1 MSEVPFT
8 IIGVSTDAV
17 WKMKPMMILKQINEM
32 LKIEFPICSF
42 GAQASLQIVLWTTS
56 EPVRSK
62 FADLECTH
70 GTHASPNP
78 PPRLPDAASAAL
90 AQAVALTAATDVAPA
105 FTTKIDGMH
114 PIFATRYDKAAA
126 GLHRR
131 SVQADEPALN
141 AFLSTAAD
149 LADMPMCLFC
159 QDDVPSDLKST
170 TASLLK
176 VTSDE
181 HDELDLSLLDVPDE
195 DDGSAIDAALNLAKG
210 KKFSIDRKEVVYHT
224 DSGVVHALEPRGVKE
239 ALASL
244 QRDQWML
251 AIEKEMDN
259 LRAHDAFHYVPVK
272 EALAQG
278 KKIMRNSE
286 HDLGVQDQNTRHRR
300 PRQVQSALLRRRHYF
315 ESFASGAR
323 GTSVKMVVILT
334 DFHFDLNGA
343 YLDSNIDTDVYVD
356 QAAGL
361 DPVVGPNGERMC
373 MKLDKAIYGTVQA
386 ARLFTKKFRA
396 TLVSI
401 GFEVS
406 LDDEAVYRLDHKLGR
421 IVLATHVDDGIGGAS
436 TTAVLE
442 WMYAEIIKHG
452 FSFSQQGGWHTILGF
467 GAKRDLVNRAVTISA
482 GGHIRDLVRMHL
494 VDEVATTLNPPTPTA
509 RTIMDLQPAGEETA
523 AEASLHTAWRA
534 NAPQRISDL
543 RSADPSRHRARGQ
556 PSVRAHG
563 HADARILRRSQTHP
577 RLAVSPC
584 GPWRHLRRLALE
596 ACGGSYAAQRR
607 PPPHG

>member
-286 HDLGVQDQNTRHRR
+286 CNEASAAVSSPAGCKSIMVRAVGVGGLSVVATSSTRCMRTR
-300 PRQVQSALLRRRHYF
+300 S
-315 ESFASGAR
+315 
-323 GTSVKMVVILT
+323 
-334 DFHFDLNGA
+334 
-343 YLDSNIDTDVYVD
+343 
-356 QAAGL
+356 
-361 DPVVGPNGERMC
+361 RMC
-373 MKLDKAIYGTVQA
+373 PPALMVTRS
-386 ARLFTKKFRA
+386 RLAPKP
-396 TLVSI
+396 
-401 GFEVS
+401 
-406 LDDEAVYRLDHKLGR
+406 R
-421 IVLATHVDDGIGGAS
+421 IVCHPPCCEKEKPCLMISAYIHS
-436 TTAVLE
+436 RTAVVE
-442 WMYAEIIKHG
+442 A
-452 FSFSQQGGWHTILGF
+452 
-467 GAKRDLVNRAVTISA
+467 
-482 GGHIRDLVRMHL
+482 
-494 VDEVATTLNPPTPTA
+494 PPMPSSTWVA
-509 RTIMDLQPAGEETA
+509 RTIRP
-523 AEASLHTAWRA
+523 SLW
-534 NAPQRISDL
+534 
-543 RSADPSRHRARGQ
+543 SRR
-556 PSVRAHG
+556 
-563 HADARILRRSQTHP
+563 
-577 RLAVSPC
+577 
-584 GPWRHLRRLALE
+584 
-596 ACGGSYAAQRR
+596 
-607 PPPHG
+607 

>member
-1 MSEVPFT
+1 MT
-8 IIGVSTDAV
+8 
-17 WKMKPMMILKQINEM
+17 ILKRIKDM
-32 LKIEFPICSF
+32 LEISFPVCSF
-42 GAQASLQIVLWTTS
+42 GAQTSLLIMLWTTS
-56 EPVRSK
+56 EPVRSQ

-70 GTHASPNP
+70 EMHASSTSP
-78 PPRLPDAASAAL
+78 PGLPDAASIAL
-90 AQAVALTAATDVAPA
+90 AQTIASTAVTDVAPA
-105 FTTKIDGMH
+105 STTKIDGMH
-114 PIFATRYDKAAA
+114 PISATRYDKAAA

-131 SVQADEPALN
+131 SVRTDEPALN

-149 LADMPMCLFC
+149 IADMPLCVFC
-159 QDDVPSDLKST
+159 QDDVPSELVST
-170 TASLLK
+170 TATLLK

-181 HDELDLSLLDVPDE
+181 HNELDIGLLDVPDE
-195 DDGSAIDAALNLAKG
+195 DDGPTIDAVLYLAKG

-224 DSGVVHALEPRGVKE
+224 GSGVIHALEPRGIKE
-239 ALASL
+239 ALTSL

-251 AIEKEMDN
+251 AIEKEMD
-259 LRAHDAFHYVPVK
+259 VGTSQVK
-272 EALAQG
+272 G
-278 KKIMRNSE
+278 
-286 HDLGVQDQNTRHRR
+286 QD
-300 PRQVQSALLRRRHYF
+300 YF

-334 DFHFDLNGA
+334 VVEGWIDFHFDLNGA

-396 TLVSI
+396 ALVSI

-436 TTAVLE
+436 TTAVLN

-467 GAKRDLVNRAVTISA
+467 GAKRDLVNRTVTISA

-494 VDEVATTLNPPTPTA
+494 ADEVASTLNPPTPTA

-523 AEASLHTAWRA
+523 AEASMHIAWRA
-534 NAPQRISDL
+534 NA
-543 RSADPSRHRARGQ
+543 RALKGSLIYIQ
-556 PSVRAHG
+556 QIHPAIAHG
-563 HADARILRRSQTHP
+563 VSRVCAHMATPTH
-577 RLAVSPC
+577 
-584 GPWRHLRRLALE
+584 E
-596 ACGGSYAAQRR
+596 SYAAAKRILAWLSHR
-607 PPPHG
+607 ADLGVTYGAPRT